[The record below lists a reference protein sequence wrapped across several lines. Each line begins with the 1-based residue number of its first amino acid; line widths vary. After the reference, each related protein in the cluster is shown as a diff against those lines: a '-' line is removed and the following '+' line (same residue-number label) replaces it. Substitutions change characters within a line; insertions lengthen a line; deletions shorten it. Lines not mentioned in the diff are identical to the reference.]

1 MAYTLLTPIMGY
13 PKINAT
19 STAPWTGGGS
29 SLPPLGTI
37 VQAVDPTYGV
47 GEFIF
52 LKGVVGTVV
61 GSWVT
66 YNTDD
71 FTTTGLVA
79 NATGPV
85 AVAMSAN
92 VASQYG
98 WYQISGKAIGKC
110 LTAFADDAKVFITA
124 TSMTVDDTS
133 VAGDLVLFAR
143 GASTT
148 VADSGLAEFEIDRPK
163 VTDSAIVVAA

>member
-1 MAYTLLTPIMGY
+1 MAYIITTHLTGSQPI
-13 PKINAT
+13 AT
-19 STAPWTGGGS
+19 TDTVQRH
-29 SLPPLGTI
+29 PLGKI
-37 VQAVDPTYGV
+37 VTAVDPTYGE
-47 GEFIF
+47 GEFIY

-71 FTTTGLVA
+71 GSTTGLVA
-79 NATGPV
+79 NAIGPV
-85 AVAMSAN
+85 AIAMSAN

-110 LTAFADDAKVFITA
+110 LTAFADDAKVYITA

-133 VAGDLVLFAR
+133 VAGDLVIGAK
-143 GASTT
+143 GASAS
-148 VADSGLAEFEIDRPK
+148 VADSGLADFEISRPF
-163 VTDSAIVVAA
+163 VTDGAIVTAA